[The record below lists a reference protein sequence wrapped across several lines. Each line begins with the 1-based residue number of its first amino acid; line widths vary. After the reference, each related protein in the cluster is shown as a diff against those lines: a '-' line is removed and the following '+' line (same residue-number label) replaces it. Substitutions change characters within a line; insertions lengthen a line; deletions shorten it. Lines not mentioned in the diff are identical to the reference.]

1 MENKRLEIF
10 DVFRGFAT
18 MVLIIFHSTIYSYV
32 NTETFDFSNS
42 SRLVVMIGFMA
53 LWGGIFIVISMVVN
67 AIMLL
72 RRSESGAQTRYFL
85 HLFLSGFL
93 YLGVHYVLI
102 IFLGRWSNDF
112 ASQRPNM
119 TMVAASLRHLRL
131 TFPSP
136 IKFFDSS
143 SLSSIALNLMVMSFV
158 LFLLFRKGGFRK
170 VSRNLWIL
178 GISGTVI
185 LLLSVSRVYLYP
197 FFEHARANLDFLP
210 AFLLG
215 LILAHPYP
223 LMAYLSYGLFGA
235 MIGMLIFHNNMSLL
249 RRVILPVSLFLMLYG
264 VIGMSQFEVSVAQPD
279 YFWYFKT
286 NFELGFFIILILT
299 LVSVRWSSAL
309 LQKLSLFKWFSR
321 VSLSIFLLETFVS
334 ELMRIIWLIV
344 SPNWVESIPGCV
356 LFGSFNLLLWILI
369 IYFWQKISFK
379 YSFEYF
385 WVKGMHWLGKEST
398 KLDNV

>member
-1 MENKRLEIF
+1 
-10 DVFRGFAT
+10 
-18 MVLIIFHSTIYSYV
+18 MVLIIFHSTIYNYA

-53 LWGGIFIVISMVVN
+53 LWGGVFIILSMVVN
-67 AIMLL
+67 VIALL
-72 RRSESGAQTRYFL
+72 RRSESGVEPKYFW
-85 HLFLSGFL
+85 HLFVSGFL

-119 TMVAASLRHLRL
+119 TMIAASLRHLRL
-131 TFPSP
+131 TLPSP

-143 SLSSIALNLMVMSFV
+143 SLSSIALNLMVMSLV
-158 LFLLFRKGGFRK
+158 LFLLFRKDGFRK
-170 VSRNLWIL
+170 VLRNLWIL

-197 FFEHARANLDFLP
+197 YFEHARMNLKFLL

-223 LMAYLSYGLFGA
+223 LLAYLSYGFFGA
-235 MIGMLIFHNNMSLL
+235 MLGMLIYHNKMTQL
-249 RRVILPVSLFLMLYG
+249 RCLILPAGLFFILYG
-264 VIGMSQFEVSVAQPD
+264 VIGMSQFEVSVAQVD

-286 NFELGFFIILILT
+286 NFELGFFILLILA
-299 LVSVRWSSAL
+299 LVSVRWRPAL

-334 ELMRIIWLIV
+334 ELMRILWFAV

-356 LFGSFNLLLWILI
+356 FFGLFNLLLWILI

-398 KLDNV
+398 KLDNI